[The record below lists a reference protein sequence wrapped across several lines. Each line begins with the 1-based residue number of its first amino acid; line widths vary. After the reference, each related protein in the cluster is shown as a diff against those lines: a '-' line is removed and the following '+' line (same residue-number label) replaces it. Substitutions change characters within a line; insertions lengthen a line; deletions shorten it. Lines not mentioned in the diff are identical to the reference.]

1 MVYALGVLLVFQ
13 LGGEVLGRLLG
24 LPVPGP
30 VLGMVGLVVAFV
42 MVPGL
47 GARVQPTA
55 QGLLAHLSLL
65 FVPAG
70 VGVVAQ
76 IGVLGAHGGA
86 LLAALVISTVLAI
99 AAGAL
104 TFVAVARLM
113 GRRTNP
119 SGGGTGVMGLPVS
132 NPAMIWSYLSQG
144 PLLWLTATLVAY
156 GVGMALFQATG
167 RRPWAN
173 PVALAVAVLAP
184 VLWLSET
191 PYQIYFEGAQFV
203 HFMLGPATVA
213 LAVPLWGNL
222 ALIRPVVLPIAAALI
237 VGALTAMLGAL
248 GVAWAL
254 GAPPDVLAALAP
266 KSATAPVAIGIAERL
281 GGAPTL
287 AAVLVL
293 CTGITGAIIA
303 TPLMNALGLRD
314 WRARG
319 FALGVAAH
327 GIGTARAFQVNE
339 TAGAFAGLGM
349 GLNAVLTAILAPI
362 LLALFV

>member
-1 MVYALGVLLVFQ
+1 
-13 LGGEVLGRLLG
+13 
-24 LPVPGP
+24 
-30 VLGMVGLVVAFV
+30 
-42 MVPGL
+42 
-47 GARVQPTA
+47 
-55 QGLLAHLSLL
+55 
-65 FVPAG
+65 
-70 VGVVAQ
+70 
-76 IGVLGAHGGA
+76 
-86 LLAALVISTVLAI
+86 
-99 AAGAL
+99 
-104 TFVAVARLM
+104 
-113 GRRTNP
+113 
-119 SGGGTGVMGLPVS
+119 MGLPVS

-156 GVGMALFQATG
+156 GVGIALFQATG

-254 GAPPDVLAALAP
+254 GVPPDVLAALAP

-349 GLNAVLTAILAPI
+349 GLTAVLTAILAPI